1 MKNAILILIATCWL
15 PAGDAVAQA
24 FKRDVAPLV
33 KASCI
38 KCHDAD
44 TETRL
49 DFERLGY
56 DLSDPATFRKWEL
69 VFDRVHAD
77 EMPPKT
83 KARPSA
89 A

>member
-1 MKNAILILIATCWL
+1 MKNAILVLIATCWL
-15 PAGDAVAQA
+15 PAGGAVAQA

-33 KASCI
+33 EASCI

-56 DLSDPATFRKWEL
+56 DLSL
-69 VFDRVHAD
+69 IHI
-77 EMPPKT
+77 
-83 KARPSA
+83 
-89 A
+89 